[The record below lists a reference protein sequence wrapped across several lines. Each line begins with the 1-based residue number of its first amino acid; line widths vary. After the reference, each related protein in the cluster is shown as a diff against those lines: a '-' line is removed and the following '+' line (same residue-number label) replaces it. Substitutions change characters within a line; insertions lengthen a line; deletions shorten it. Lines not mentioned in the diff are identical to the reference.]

1 LEQSDPRSLIQYLAY
16 QDLCAVTECNLEPWR
31 RGAFFEESG
40 ETYKRIVTACLRPL
54 EEFTSKIAE
63 ALEGFASDKPELM
76 SEQNKLFRVFDDS
89 QVKQHYM
96 YTL

>member
-1 LEQSDPRSLIQYLAY
+1 
-16 QDLCAVTECNLEPWR
+16 LEPWR

-63 ALEGFASDKPELM
+63 ALEGFDSDKSELI
-76 SEQNKLFRVFDDS
+76 SQQNKLFGAFDDS
-89 QVKQHYM
+89 QVKQHNM
-96 YTL
+96 STL